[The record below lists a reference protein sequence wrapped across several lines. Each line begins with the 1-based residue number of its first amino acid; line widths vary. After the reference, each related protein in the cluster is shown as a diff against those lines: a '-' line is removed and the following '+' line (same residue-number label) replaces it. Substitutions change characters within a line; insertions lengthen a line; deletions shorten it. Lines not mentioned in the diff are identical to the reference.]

1 MSLNDFDKILKD
13 YQSSDNDFGFSVV
26 SEKEYNAAITK
37 AATAAEY
44 EASSLTASNYKSQ
57 LLELEKLIIPF
68 LQKLHSTGD
77 KEYIHWPN
85 RKPIIE
91 KQIEQILKLTRG

>member
-1 MSLNDFDKILKD
+1 MKTTIDD
-13 YQSSDNDFGFSVV
+13 DNDFGFSAI
-26 SEKEYNAAITK
+26 SAEEYNAAITK

-44 EASSLTASNYKSQ
+44 EASSLTASNYQAQ

-91 KQIEQILKLTRG
+91 KQIEQILKITRG